1 MNHSADQTADSTDT
15 AGNRAPLPA
24 RRLDL
29 PDAAS
34 RELIE
39 AFAVAVSSG
48 DARGLHALL
57 GEQVI
62 YQLPGRSADAGLHRG
77 REQVAAALTQPVA
90 PGATVDR
97 VDVTETMNDGNRGL
111 AIIYLQG
118 ESKDGP
124 FAVEVAFHLQ
134 TDAESIIGITE
145 YSGDQY
151 LVDSLLVGSDPAPQR
166 EWLRRLRRWP
176 GRRR

>member
-1 MNHSADQTADSTDT
+1 
-15 AGNRAPLPA
+15 
-24 RRLDL
+24 
-29 PDAAS
+29 
-34 RELIE
+34 
-39 AFAVAVSSG
+39 
-48 DARGLHALL
+48 
-57 GEQVI
+57 
-62 YQLPGRSADAGLHRG
+62 
-77 REQVAAALTQPVA
+77 
-90 PGATVDR
+90 VDR

-118 ESKDGP
+118 ESQDGP

-145 YSGDQY
+145 YSSDQY
-151 LVDSLLVGSDPAPQR
+151 LVDSLLVGSVAAPER